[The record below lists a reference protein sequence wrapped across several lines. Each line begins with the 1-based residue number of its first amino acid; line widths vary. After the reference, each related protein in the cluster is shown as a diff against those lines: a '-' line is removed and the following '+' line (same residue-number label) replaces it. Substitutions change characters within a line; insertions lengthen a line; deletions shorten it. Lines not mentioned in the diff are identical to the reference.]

1 MLSWWGWRLMGII
14 SDYARVGTTTTLST
28 QTFDSSSRLIN
39 RFHHELTP
47 RATRRQF
54 KIGLNLPESSRSPTD
69 ACWGHVSGAF
79 FFFFLS
85 LATSS
90 GSGKNVTGRQ
100 GGDAGGHVHG
110 GGGLVYWLGVF
121 PGCSKWVMLPPDRPF
136 AIGQTSTRNIYYPDV
151 EDMLLSGLHVITWCF
166 CFSFKLVPWSWELPL

>member
-1 MLSWWGWRLMGII
+1 MRMKADGNHLRLCKSRDDDDLKYANLWQFITTHQPI
-14 SDYARVGTTTTLST
+14 SPWVD
-28 QTFDSSSRLIN
+28 
-39 RFHHELTP
+39 TP
-47 RATRRQF
+47 RNQTSVQDWIEPAWEFSFSNRC
-54 KIGLNLPESSRSPTD
+54 LLRS
-69 ACWGHVSGAF
+69 CLRSLF
-79 FFFFLS
+79 FFSLS

-136 AIGQTSTRNIYYPDV
+136 AIGQTSTRNNYYPDV